1 MPWYTCEDA
10 ERGVHPGLHEEI
22 ESCDE
27 EERGVKYLFTQRL
40 SDYQQM
46 ALTGELNNT
55 DTVAIVL
62 GAQQCGSA
70 ISWAVR

>member
-1 MPWYTCEDA
+1 M
-10 ERGVHPGLHEEI
+10 
-22 ESCDE
+22 
-27 EERGVKYLFTQRL
+27 KYLFTQRL

-55 DTVAIVL
+55 DAVAIVR